1 MPGNGGR
8 REGRLTLVGS
18 LLCPPLAFLVV
29 GHRAEPSCRE
39 ENCQNPLECAGE
51 TEARGGQSSIT
62 SHWECFPLQALLP
75 SCPFQWHFSAELSLS
90 GTEHPQLHFY
100 GLLLLLH

>member
-1 MPGNGGR
+1 M
-8 REGRLTLVGS
+8 LVGS

-39 ENCQNPLECAGE
+39 ENCQNPLGCAGE

-75 SCPFQWHFSAELSLS
+75 SCPFQWHFSAELSIRHRASPAPFLWLAFIVALVAAHQHS
-90 GTEHPQLHFY
+90 LQWM
-100 GLLLLLH
+100 